1 MRRGSNL
8 LRLADFNTAVVL
20 DLIRR
25 SADGMT
31 RVEIGERSGLSGQ
44 TVNNIA
50 RRLIDRDLVREGLPV
65 RGARGKPP
73 VPLLIEPDGCC
84 SLGVHVDPARLT
96 VLLLDL
102 GGTVVASSVLRTPKA
117 RYPARVIALISRTAA
132 GLVRSAGVEPGRVLG
147 IGIAAPGPID
157 VAEGVLVDPP
167 MLPRW
172 RNLRLRADLHTA
184 TGLPVLLDKDV
195 TAAATA
201 ELRAAPHDSHDFA
214 FLYLGSGV
222 GAGLV
227 LADEVVRGTS
237 NNVGEVGEIVVDPA
251 DPGLDWGQ
259 RGSLATAC
267 MPQALVDRAARRGL
281 LAAPPP
287 GDFVA
292 VDEAF
297 SRLTELAATGNA
309 EAVSIIDHSAT
320 RVAIG
325 LAVLV
330 NLLDVD
336 RIVIG
341 GPAWPRLSERYLAVL
356 PGLVAAEL
364 VAARRPVPIEGSA
377 IGEHVAAYGAAA
389 LVLDHFLAPRPSV
402 LLMD

>member
-8 LRLADFNTAVVL
+8 LRLGDFNTAVVL
-20 DLIRR
+20 DLVRR
-25 SADGMT
+25 SPEGMT
-31 RVEIGERSGLSGQ
+31 RLEIGERSGLSGQ

-50 RRLIDRDLVREGLPV
+50 RRLIERKLVREGLPV

-73 VPLLIEPDGCC
+73 VPLLVDPDGCC

-96 VLLLDL
+96 IVLLDL
-102 GGTVVASSVLRTPKA
+102 AGSVVAATVLRTPKA
-117 RYPARVIALISRTAA
+117 RFPARVMALIARTTAELVRTA
-132 GLVRSAGVEPGRVLG
+132 GVDSGRVLG
-147 IGIAAPGPID
+147 IGVAAPGPID
-157 VAEGVLVDPP
+157 VAEGVLTDPP

-172 RNLRLRADLHTA
+172 RNLRLRSDLHTA

-201 ELRAAPHDSHDFA
+201 ELRAAPHGNHDFA

-227 LADEVVRGTS
+227 LADEVVRGAS
-237 NNVGEVGEIVVDPA
+237 NNVGEVGEILVDP
-251 DPGLDWGQ
+251 DDEGLDWGR

-267 MPQALVDRAARRGL
+267 MPQALVDRAARRGV
-281 LAAPPP
+281 LAAPPFE
-287 GDFVA
+287 DYVA
-292 VDEAF
+292 IDEAF
-297 SRLTELAATGNA
+297 TRLTTLAATGNA
-309 EAVSIIDHSAT
+309 VAASIIDHSAA

-336 RIVIG
+336 RVVIG
-341 GPAWPRLSERYLAVL
+341 GPAWSRLSERYLAVL
-356 PGLVAAEL
+356 PDLLKAEL
-364 VAARRPVPIEGSA
+364 VAARRPVAVEGSA